1 MLGLSA
7 IFLALAMV
15 NSEASDP
22 KVQEIRAPEYPEAA
36 VKAQMA
42 GTVRL
47 SLSVAGDGSVRSA
60 EVEKSLN
67 PLLDATALRAAR
79 EWRYEPT
86 NDSQVR
92 KAVAIFEFS
101 LVVSAPSDGTC
112 VVGPSQVTV
121 RLPNLVKIQGW
132 SQPPMPRVLH

>member
-67 PLLDATALRAAR
+67 PFLDATALRAAR

-92 KAVAIFEFS
+92 NAASPRKLE
-101 LVVSAPSDGTC
+101 SARSARSSASCAASSASSAWPSI
-112 VVGPSQVTV
+112 P
-121 RLPNLVKIQGW
+121 
-132 SQPPMPRVLH
+132 